1 MLMTDAVLAHISCPV
16 VCTPLEQPSV
26 SRITEPA
33 RVARPVT
40 RNSNGRGSL
49 AAALSRSSDLQ
60 SLSSTTA
67 AECVMVQISVYC
79 LHEDDPR
86 YRRRAIGEG
95 QGVLGA

>member
-33 RVARPVT
+33 RVAR
-40 RNSNGRGSL
+40 
-49 AAALSRSSDLQ
+49 LSHAIRMGAGPSPRPYQGSSDLQ
-60 SLSSTTA
+60 SLPSTTA
-67 AECVMVQISVYC
+67 AERVMVQISVYC
-79 LHEDDPR
+79 PHEDDPR